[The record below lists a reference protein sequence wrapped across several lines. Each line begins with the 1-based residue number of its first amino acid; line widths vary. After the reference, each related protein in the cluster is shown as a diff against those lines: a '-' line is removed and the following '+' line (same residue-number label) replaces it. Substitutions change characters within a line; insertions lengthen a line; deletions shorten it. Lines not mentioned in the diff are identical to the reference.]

1 MFKQI
6 ILSAFVI
13 IKGALVEMLITTV
26 IKIGIIILITTLSMV
41 LIKMLMPILIKM
53 LLVIP
58 TEGLIVANQY
68 TLYLRRNNAF
78 STNCARHSRRSAK
91 ANCAR
96 RPCN

>member
-6 ILSAFVI
+6 LLSAFVI
-13 IKGALVEMLITTV
+13 IKGALVEMLITTT
-26 IKIGIIILITTLSMV
+26 IKIGIIILITTLTMV

-53 LLVIP
+53 LLIIP
-58 TEGLIVANQY
+58 TEGLIAANQY
-68 TLYLRRNNAF
+68 TPYLRRNAF
-78 STNCARHSRRSAK
+78 GTNCVKRSRRRAK